1 MVAEVLARL
10 AEDGVS
16 NPSSPLRRLSLRNM
30 IGRRISCARTVESCA
45 LTKFTV
51 WLKNDLT
58 AATHVDV
65 YSALD
70 VTEAVQQAFEKAAQE
85 WACDLD
91 NIFLIGVA
99 EGDLRE
105 VSG

>member
-1 MVAEVLARL
+1 
-10 AEDGVS
+10 
-16 NPSSPLRRLSLRNM
+16 M

-65 YSALD
+65 YSAPD

-85 WACDLD
+85 WVCDLD
-91 NIFLIGVA
+91 NIVFVGVA
-99 EGDLRE
+99 EGDPRE
-105 VSG
+105 VAG

>member
-1 MVAEVLARL
+1 MTR
-10 AEDGVS
+10 
-16 NPSSPLRRLSLRNM
+16 
-30 IGRRISCARTVESCA
+30 
-45 LTKFTV
+45 FTV

-65 YSALD
+65 YYALD
-70 VTEAVQQAFEKAAQE
+70 VTEAVQQAFEKAAQK
-85 WACDLD
+85 WVCDLQ
-91 NIFLIGVA
+91 NIVFVGVA

>member
-1 MVAEVLARL
+1 
-10 AEDGVS
+10 
-16 NPSSPLRRLSLRNM
+16 M

-45 LTKFTV
+45 LAKFTV

-65 YSALD
+65 YYALD
-70 VTEAVQQAFEKAAQE
+70 VTEAVQQAFEKAAQK
-85 WACDLD
+85 WVCDLQ
-91 NIFLIGVA
+91 NIVFVGVA

>member
-1 MVAEVLARL
+1 MFAQVLARL

-30 IGRRISCARTVESCA
+30 IGRHISCARTVESGA

-58 AATHVDV
+58 AATHIGV
-65 YSALD
+65 YYALD
-70 VTEAVQQAFEKAAQE
+70 VTGAVQQAFEKAAHE

-105 VSG
+105 LSG

>member
-30 IGRRISCARTVESCA
+30 IGRHISCARTVESCA

-58 AATHVDV
+58 AATH
-65 YSALD
+65 SPD

-91 NIFLIGVA
+91 NIVLIGVA